1 MRKNIKKIDR
11 EFLDIEDSFIDLAN
25 KLSASSGDYRKV
37 SIAFLHAAARFNV
50 FDVWASAADVVEF
63 KSEKNTE
70 QEYFEALYKKL
81 LDPEK
86 IAKVLNHSNTT
97 STLRYLG
104 ITKVEVLKTYD
115 DYEL

>member
-25 KLSASSGDYRKV
+25 KLSASGDYRKV

-50 FDVWASAADVVEF
+50 FEVWASAADVVEF

-70 QEYFEALYKKL
+70 QKYFEALYKKL
-81 LDPEK
+81 LDEEFFEFETNFDK
-86 IAKVLNHSNTT
+86 YKKDLAI
-97 STLRYLG
+97 
-104 ITKVEVLKTYD
+104 
-115 DYEL
+115 

>member
-25 KLSASSGDYRKV
+25 KLSASGDYRKV

-50 FDVWASAADVVEF
+50 FEVWASAADVVEF

-70 QEYFEALYKKL
+70 QEYFEALYKNYSTRIFLNSKL
-81 LDPEK
+81 IL
-86 IAKVLNHSNTT
+86 T
-97 STLRYLG
+97 STKRS
-104 ITKVEVLKTYD
+104 
-115 DYEL
+115 

>member
-25 KLSASSGDYRKV
+25 KHCDSGDYEKI
-37 SIAFLHAAARFNV
+37 SIAFLHAAARFNI
-50 FDVWASAADVVEF
+50 FEVWASAADVVEF

-81 LDPEK
+81 LDEEFFEFETNFDK
-86 IAKVLNHSNTT
+86 YRK
-97 STLRYLG
+97 
-104 ITKVEVLKTYD
+104 
-115 DYEL
+115 ELAI